1 MGCCERESGPEA
13 QSRWKGENEPAE
25 LAWTHDARD
34 KPEIRVFFFSYPR
47 GKLFLNGRILCQE
60 QSTTA
65 GACGVV
71 SGEQSRWVLPGLF
84 FFFFCVRS
92 CRESSK
98 EEGSQTFWCEIV
110 GSAAFCLSRPNKRM
124 TQIEALPLNQTTHC
138 HVIREQVFFFPWA
151 SQSASVYNKPPIQRR
166 KKGKQAALNKAY
178 AHNTWRARKIYMLY
192 LRC

>member
-1 MGCCERESGPEA
+1 MQASPRMGCCERESGPEA

-138 HVIREQVFFFPWA
+138 HVIREQVFFFFHEQA
-151 SQSASVYNKPPIQRR
+151 KVQAYITNLQSKDG
-166 KKGKQAALNKAY
+166 KGKTGCA
-178 AHNTWRARKIYMLY
+178 
-192 LRC
+192 